1 MCKSFSDLR
10 DFIGRLNFTTA
21 LKFGILDYID
31 LGTFYGLRITHD
43 SLFRILDYLLV
54 PWDYRTVRDGKT
66 A

>member
-66 A
+66 P